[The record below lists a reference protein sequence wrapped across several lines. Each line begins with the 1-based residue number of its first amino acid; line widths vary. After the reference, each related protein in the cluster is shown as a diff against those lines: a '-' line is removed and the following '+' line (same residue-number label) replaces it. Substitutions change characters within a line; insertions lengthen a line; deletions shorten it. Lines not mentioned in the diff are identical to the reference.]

1 MGEEFRVGHTNMAGV
16 TQINGVTVCHA
27 SGDCLPPVK

>member
-1 MGEEFRVGHTNMAGV
+1 MGEEFRVGHTNMANV
-16 TQINGVTVCHA
+16 TQINGVTVRHV